1 MKITTTIT
9 LRIGKPGA
17 YEYVAPGTPV
27 NLPNEEAE
35 YLVSR
40 GFSIQEPSKSSKSTD
55 LIDAIMDAI
64 DDLKPDAFGKD
75 GKPSVKAIE
84 EILGQGISGGD
95 RDKAWDAYQCLIRD
109 ER

>member
-1 MKITTTIT
+1 
-9 LRIGKPGA
+9 
-17 YEYVAPGTPV
+17 
-27 NLPNEEAE
+27 
-35 YLVSR
+35 
-40 GFSIQEPSKSSKSTD
+40 
-55 LIDAIMDAI
+55 MDAI

-95 RDKAWDAYQCLIRD
+95 RDKAWDAYQCLTRD